1 MTWLVAHMWLA
12 LLVAAFL
19 GGLIG
24 WACRYVLLRNTTAA
38 PDVGRSLGVLDAG
51 EASARFAELEAQLQ
65 AERDEVSSLRAQLGG
80 DPIERRVAA
89 EPKEGSVEWRNRYLE
104 SRVRFLEKQIA
115 DAEESVA
122 AASEVPG
129 VEEDE
134 NTRLVWRNRYLEGRV
149 RYLEDEL
156 SKGGTLTVAAV
167 ETSSSKSPAKK
178 SVGQKPMTLSEPRNG
193 RADNLKKIGGV
204 GPKIEKLLNGLG
216 VYHFEQIG
224 AWTEQEIAWV
234 NAEISFKGRIEREN
248 WVDQAKSLA
257 KGLQPE
263 SRGR

>member
-12 LLVAAFL
+12 LLVAAFF
-19 GGLIG
+19 GGLMG
-24 WACRYVLLRNTTAA
+24 WACRHVFLRNAA
-38 PDVGRSLGVLDAG
+38 AATGENPSLGMLDAG

-65 AERDEVSSLRAQLGG
+65 AERDEVASLRAQAGG
-80 DPIERRVAA
+80 SSIAPLPEA
-89 EPKEGSVEWRNRYLE
+89 EPEEGSVEWRNRYLE

-115 DAEESVA
+115 EAEAAVA
-122 AASEVPG
+122 AAPESESAG
-129 VEEDE
+129 DDE

-156 SKGGTLTVAAV
+156 SKGGTLTVATV
-167 ETSSSKSPAKK
+167 ESSSNRSKSDVPA
-178 SVGQKPMTLSEPRNG
+178 GQKPQTLDGPRNG

-216 VYHFEQIG
+216 VYHFDQI
-224 AWTEQEIAWV
+224 ASWTDEEIAWV

-248 WVDQAKSLA
+248 WVDQARSLA
-257 KGLQPE
+257 QGVQSE
-263 SRGR
+263 SRDR